1 MAIVVIVNDVIRE
14 EQLLMG
20 SKKKQLLLGI
30 NNKIKLNCFREI
42 IRKSREENNC
52 C

>member
-20 SKKKQLLLGI
+20 SKK
-30 NNKIKLNCFREI
+30 NNYCWGSITKLN
-42 IRKSREENNC
+42 
-52 C
+52 